1 MLGGSLFLSDRQDS
15 IPDLFGSKCAL
26 FKKFDNASNY
36 TYLLTWLLLAC
47 TTVCSKMTHASLNN
61 TLDLP
66 LRYLVLTRA
75 FIHVYSKDHLVYIF

>member
-36 TYLLTWLLLAC
+36 TYL
-47 TTVCSKMTHASLNN
+47 
-61 TLDLP
+61 P
-66 LRYLVLTRA
+66 LRYLVLTQA